1 MGEAK
6 GEQKVLGNK
15 LHKFTLCKKQCQSFQ
30 VDIQSLVVFYLQG
43 NGVQSE
49 IPNISDW
56 VIQSILDTPQLGGVV
71 LQKLGVVLQLN
82 LCVYF
87 CRVEDLVKDT
97 SAGLMLQFKN
107 DSHVN
112 IDANSQVAV
121 PKSLFLLKWW
131 KLRVVLFN

>member
-1 MGEAK
+1 MTAHMGEAK

-15 LHKFTLCKKQCQSFQ
+15 LHKFTLSKKQCQSFQ
-30 VDIQSLVVFYLQG
+30 VDIQSLVYLFVFYLQG

-49 IPNISDW
+49 IPNISDG
-56 VIQSILDTPQLGGVV
+56 VIQSILNTPQLGGVV

-97 SAGLMLQFKN
+97 SAGLMLQFKT
-107 DSHVN
+107 
-112 IDANSQVAV
+112 
-121 PKSLFLLKWW
+121 
-131 KLRVVLFN
+131 

>member
-49 IPNISDW
+49 IPNISD
-56 VIQSILDTPQLGGVV
+56 
-71 LQKLGVVLQLN
+71 
-82 LCVYF
+82 
-87 CRVEDLVKDT
+87 
-97 SAGLMLQFKN
+97 
-107 DSHVN
+107 
-112 IDANSQVAV
+112 
-121 PKSLFLLKWW
+121 
-131 KLRVVLFN
+131 